1 MLSLYEAAY
10 MRIRGETVLD
20 EAIEFTKSHLND
32 ALLVATNLHDSSS
45 SSQLAKRNG
54 HTTTKC
60 VNHKMK
66 MLFEATV
73 DTYNEHDAISSKDGR
88 PYCLEYGK
96 LSVIIF
102 IYTWPFVYYI
112 YT

>member
-10 MRIRGETVLD
+10 MRIRVETVLD

-66 MLFEATV
+66 MLF
-73 DTYNEHDAISSKDGR
+73 
-88 PYCLEYGK
+88 
-96 LSVIIF
+96 
-102 IYTWPFVYYI
+102 
-112 YT
+112 